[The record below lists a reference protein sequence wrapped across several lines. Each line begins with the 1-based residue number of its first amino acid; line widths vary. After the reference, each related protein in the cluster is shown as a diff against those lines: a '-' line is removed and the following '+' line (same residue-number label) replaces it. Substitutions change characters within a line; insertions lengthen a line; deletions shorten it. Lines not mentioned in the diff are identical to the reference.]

1 MSIVRLVLVLT
12 THFCLDLH
20 QLNVKN
26 VFLHGAL
33 EKEVYMEIPPRLET
47 HGEKNKVWLLKKA
60 LYALKSPR
68 V

>member
-1 MSIVRLVLVLT
+1 
-12 THFCLDLH
+12 
-20 QLNVKN
+20 VKN

-33 EKEVYMEIPPRLET
+33 EKEVYMEIPLRLET